1 MRACTPPPNEDAQGL
16 LEGLCRVLSS
26 PSRNAGAR
34 LQALHHINTLSTHSD
49 ATRNSVTSHVL
60 VPLTI
65 ALADSDV
72 SVHCEAASAVGNLVH
87 GSPTRAAQLI
97 EAGVVVPLMN
107 LLRERHP
114 TTLSRACLALGAL
127 LRASAACRQ
136 LLEVT
141 GRETLLPLML
151 SQNVTVFDSAEQGR
165 ASQGMG

>member
-1 MRACTPPPNEDAQGL
+1 MRAASPPLDAQSEGL

-49 ATRNSVTSHVL
+49 TTRNSVTSHVL
-60 VPLTI
+60 VPLTT

-72 SVHCEAASAVGNLVH
+72 GVHCEAASAVGNLVH

-97 EAGVVVPLMN
+97 EAGVVAPLMN

-114 TTLSRACLALGAL
+114 TTLSRAALALGAL
-127 LRASAACRQ
+127 LRASATCRQ
-136 LLEVT
+136 QLEVT

-151 SQNVTVFDSAEQGR
+151 SQNAAVCDSAEHGR
-165 ASQGMG
+165 S